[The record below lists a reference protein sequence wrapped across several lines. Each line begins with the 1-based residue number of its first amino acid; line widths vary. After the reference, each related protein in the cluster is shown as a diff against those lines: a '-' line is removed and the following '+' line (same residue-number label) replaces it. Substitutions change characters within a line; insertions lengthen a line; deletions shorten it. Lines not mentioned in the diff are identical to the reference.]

1 MFLLTGPTRMTS
13 SASFE
18 EALLERQICF
28 KPPKDSETPSIP
40 VHAPVTLNPTP
51 FSKIAFNRALQ
62 LQFGFNLLV
71 LRTIQNAPLLKEV
84 CSHLAQSDEFVAKLF
99 QIYLKYPEIP
109 KVKHQKNTYLHF
121 FRYSL
126 I

>member
-1 MFLLTGPTRMTS
+1 MSS

-28 KPPKDSETPSIP
+28 KPPKDSETPSPSIP

-51 FSKIAFNRALQ
+51 FSEIAFNRALQ

-71 LRTIQNAPLLKEV
+71 VRTIQNAPLLKEV
-84 CSHLAQSDEFVAKLF
+84 CSNLAQSDDFVAKLF

-109 KVKHQKNTYLHF
+109 KVKH
-121 FRYSL
+121 
-126 I
+126 